1 MKKLLLTFMVLTF
14 CLSSCIIAFADNN
27 INTESGSIIE
37 APDLRFTPAGGGKF
51 IYCNNEEGIGR
62 HVLADSSNP
71 NPIYTMNHENLT
83 PDRYLVYLTHINYTY
98 SIDEYYQPN
107 GMGFNIELDMEIKA
121 KEDSVLTINNAVFE
135 TPKIRRY

>member
-1 MKKLLLTFMVLTF
+1 M
-14 CLSSCIIAFADNN
+14 NN
-27 INTESGSIIE
+27 
-37 APDLRFTPAGGGKF
+37 
-51 IYCNNEEGIGR
+51 
-62 HVLADSSNP
+62 
-71 NPIYTMNHENLT
+71 ENLT

-135 TPKIRRY
+135 TPKNTPLLRQ